1 MITVKEQYMSTI
13 SKEHSDRLY
22 WLGRYTERF
31 FTTLKA
37 LDKMFDRMLGQS
49 HIYTEY
55 LDHFGIVNT
64 YSDSREFI
72 RSFLYDE
79 FNPNSAAYS
88 LERAY
93 DNGIVLREEI
103 STPALSFLQMAKDTL
118 ENSESSCNTRLSLI
132 PLEDIMFGFWGCIN
146 EHIYD
151 DEIRNII
158 YIGKT
163 VERLDLYIRM
173 KYPFGTVEKE
183 FVRLLKNLRRVP
195 KDTPYRYNTKHLSE
209 LVEILGTEEDYRQNA
224 KQAVSSLENL
234 FKAEEVYA

>member
-1 MITVKEQYMSTI
+1 MSTI

-118 ENSESSCNTRLSLI
+118 KKAETSPNPRLSLL
-132 PLEDIMFGFWGCIN
+132 PLEDIVYGFWGSVN

-163 VERLDLYIRM
+163 IERLDLYIRM
-173 KYPFGTVEKE
+173 KYPFATVEKE
-183 FVRLLKNLRRVP
+183 FIRLCKNLNRVP
-195 KDTPYRYNTKHLSE
+195 KATPYRYNTKYLSQ
-209 LVEILGTEEDYRQNA
+209 LVEILGSQSEYESNA
-224 KQAVSSLENL
+224 DKAVASLGHL
-234 FKAEEVYA
+234 FDTSEVTV

>member
-1 MITVKEQYMSTI
+1 MSTI

-22 WLGRYTERF
+22 WLGRYTERA
-31 FTTLKA
+31 FTTLRTIQKHY
-37 LDKMFDRMLGQS
+37 DKMIDNSRG
-49 HIYTEY
+49 YADY
-55 LDHFGIVNT
+55 LQYFGLLDT
-64 YSDSREFI
+64 YGNNESFT

-79 FNPNSAAYS
+79 SNSNSVAYS

-103 STPALSFLQMAKDTL
+103 STETLSFLQLAKDTL
-118 ENSESSCNTRLSLI
+118 SRSGASANTRLSLM
-132 PLEDIMFGFWGCIN
+132 PLEDQLFGFWGCVN

-173 KYPFGTVEKE
+173 EYPYDIVEKE
-183 FVRLLKNLRRVP
+183 YIRLLKNLNRVP
-195 KDTPYRYNTKHLSE
+195 KGTPYRYNTKYLSE
-209 LVEILGTEEDYRQNA
+209 IVIIMGTEEDYEKTS
-224 KQAVSSLENL
+224 KQALSSLEHL
-234 FKAEEVYA
+234 FESTGVNV

>member
-1 MITVKEQYMSTI
+1 MSTI

-118 ENSESSCNTRLSLI
+118 KKAETSPNPRLSLL
-132 PLEDIMFGFWGCIN
+132 PLEDIVYGFWGSIN

-163 VERLDLYIRM
+163 IERLDLYIRM
-173 KYPFGTVEKE
+173 RYPYEISRKE
-183 FVRLLKNLRRVP
+183 YIRLLKNLRRVP
-195 KDTPYRYNTKHLSE
+195 KDTPYRYNTKALSAIE
-209 LVEILGTEEDYRQNA
+209 EIMGSEEDYLSRTDD
-224 KQAVSSLENL
+224 AVASLGQL
-234 FKAEEVYA
+234 FETSEVFV